1 MSKQTADIVAAMR
14 ASIPTCFTVVDED
27 GKKDILFTTPR
38 EVAFAT
44 AWCDALAAH
53 LEPKV
58 EHFDEF
64 WALYPRKVGKP
75 MALKAFIAMKAGA
88 QWPAIKTNIEDRIRL
103 KNWKPA
109 GDDLQYIPHASTY
122 LRQLR
127 WLDPIED
134 RRKPEDKGQWFE
146 RGRATA

>member
-1 MSKQTADIVAAMR
+1 MGKQNAEIIAILR
-14 ASIPTCFTVVDED
+14 ASIPQE
-27 GKKDILFTTPR
+27 GEHLRLFA
-38 EVAFAT
+38 E
-44 AWCDALAAH
+44 AWLDKAAAA

-64 WALYPRKVGKP
+64 WALYPRKIAKP
-75 MALKAFIAMKAGA
+75 MALKAFIAMRAGE
-88 QWPAIKTNIEDRIRL
+88 QWPAIKANIEDRIRL

-109 GDDLQYIPHASTY
+109 GDDMQYIPHASTY

-134 RRKPEDKGQWFE
+134 RRKPEEKGQWFE
-146 RGRATA
+146 RRATA